1 MARAALSPPV
11 TSSSSRTRPARAI
24 CPITSRTR
32 SAIRSSFRSSS
43 ASAPYLSPS
52 RESGGLFRRDQPLRF
67 EQRVDAAGCHQ
78 RQQLFRYRQDRQQG
92 AALAAAHGPALDRNF
107 RGVALLECGVNAA
120 AFECHKA
127 EADRISEEQA
137 VDRLGDERAEPEIA
151 QRACRW
157 P

>member
-52 RESGGLFRRDQPLRF
+52 RDSGGLFRRDQPLF
-67 EQRVDAAGCHQ
+67 LQERVDATRNHQ
-78 RQQLFRYRQDRQQG
+78 RQQLLRHRRDRQQG
-92 AALAAAHGPALDRNF
+92 AALAVAHGPALDRNF
-107 RGVALLECGVNAA
+107 RGLAL
-120 AFECHKA
+120 
-127 EADRISEEQA
+127 
-137 VDRLGDERAEPEIA
+137 
-151 QRACRW
+151 
-157 P
+157 